1 LTSYERAQMPQSRP
15 IISQICV
22 VLVFRYLLQLRGAY
36 LLDIY
41 QTSTKRLDL
50 SNSINLI
57 SNNIMRLQSIQ
68 FVQKIGQR
76 HMSQHVN
83 PLINSSNK
91 SDNLRLSHQL
101 MLLLYQSREISIQL
115 ALAYHVQY
123 SQSGQG
129 KVDSMLS
136 RYLLDIY

>member
-1 LTSYERAQMPQSRP
+1 MPQSRP

-22 VLVFRYLLQLRGAY
+22 VLVFRYLLQLRGAC

-41 QTSTKRLDL
+41 QTSAKRLDL

-68 FVQKIGQR
+68 FAQKIGQR

-83 PLINSSNK
+83 LLINSSNK
-91 SDNLRLSHQL
+91 SVNLRLSHQL
-101 MLLLYQSREISIQL
+101 MLLPYQSRETFIQL

-129 KVDSMLS
+129 KVDSRFS
-136 RYLLDIY
+136 RYLLDVY